1 MNKNK
6 HLIIAASVAATLCV
20 ASVFAMLPLSTTS
33 STTRGSD
40 WMKKINDNTSLTSL
54 SIPGSH
60 DSGAFHSI
68 GDLAGKCQ
76 DLSISDQLNA
86 GARFFDIRL
95 QQRNNGLKVVH
106 GIVDQDL
113 DFYDTLN
120 DFDSFLKKHPS
131 EALII
136 SIKKESNA
144 VNTTATFDESL
155 KSALSSH
162 SSIWDLSGSIPE
174 TIGKLRGKIFLI
186 SRYENSTIGL
196 PAYDGWL
203 DPDSSTSN
211 TFNIEKSNLHVQ
223 DYYKLKNIEEK
234 KSEILKC
241 FDYSARNLDKLTLN
255 FSSCYFLSAF
265 PPTYAGSTA
274 KIINNWLP
282 NEIQNRKNL
291 GIIVSDFVTSELCKK
306 IYERNF

>member
-33 STTRGSD
+33 STTKGSD
-40 WMKKINDNTSLTSL
+40 WMKNVSDSTSLTSL

-60 DSGAFHSI
+60 DSGAFHSV
-68 GDLAGKCQ
+68 GDLSGKCQ
-76 DLSISDQLNA
+76 DLSIIDQLNA
-86 GARFFDIRL
+86 GARFFDMRL
-95 QQRNNGLKVVH
+95 QQRNNELKVVH

-113 DFYDTLN
+113 DFASTLN
-120 DFDSFLKKHPS
+120 DFESFLKNHPS
-131 EALII
+131 EALIV

-144 VNTTATFDESL
+144 VNTTAIFDDSL
-155 KSALSSH
+155 KSALSSY
-162 SSIWDLSGSIPE
+162 SSYWDLSGSIPE
-174 TIGKLRGKIFLI
+174 TLGKLRGKIFLI
-186 SRYENSTIGL
+186 SRYKDSTIGL

-203 DPDSSTSN
+203 DPDSSTTN
-211 TFNIEKSNLHVQ
+211 TFDIEKSNLHVQ
-223 DYYKLKNIEEK
+223 DYYKLKDIEEK
-234 KSEILKC
+234 KNEILNC
-241 FDYSARNLDKLTLN
+241 FDYSAKNLDKLILN

-265 PPTYAGSTA
+265 PPTYAGSSA

-291 GIIVSDFVTSELCKK
+291 GIIVSDFVTSELCEK